1 VNYLTTEQ
9 FKDHFKFDG
18 ETAIISPNVAMI
30 ASFIG
35 EDFDACFEPY
45 NAILDSSNH
54 QKYDTVLIDIIEDQK
69 YPHSKAK
76 HEFNWLINSLIFAKR
91 GGSVVAKL
99 PHKILSQIS
108 QIKDVT
114 IETATVYDDCAI
126 VKFLKSEDHNSTTVY
141 YSDGVVKIDSRKVPI
156 LSQNNSQYY
165 SYFQSVS
172 NQDSF
177 DYISLTAGGKKNCR
191 QQFDDRVDWNPSRV
205 ICVSTGAD
213 NRRIDNGLKFY
224 TFDQIADINRA
235 VDCFYVPEDVDFES
249 FVNTLNSK
257 KFLSF
262 LSSVCY
268 NNYQTFNKV
277 FKKKVFNK
285 KIIEF
290 CNEE

>member
-9 FKDHFKFDG
+9 FKTHFKFEG
-18 ETAIISPNVAMI
+18 ETVIISPNVAMI

-35 EDFDACFEPY
+35 EEFDTCFEPY
-45 NAILDSSNH
+45 NATSNH

-76 HEFNWLINSLIFAKR
+76 HEFNWLINSLLFAKK
-91 GGSVVAKL
+91 GGSVVAKI

-108 QIKDVT
+108 QIKDT
-114 IETATVYDDCAI
+114 AIETATVYSDYAI
-126 VKFLKSEDHNSTTVY
+126 VKFLKSNDHNST
-141 YSDGVVKIDSRKVPI
+141 VVHYGNSVVQIDSKKVPI
-156 LSQNNSQYY
+156 LSQNKEEYY
-165 SYFQSVS
+165 SYFQSMS
-172 NQDSF
+172 DQDSF

-191 QQFDDRVDWNPSRV
+191 QQFNDRVNWNPNRV

-249 FVNTLNSK
+249 FVNTLDSK
-257 KFLSF
+257 KFLCF